1 MLSIESNLFLWVTE
15 FSRFGMKLLGVT
27 ITKKYG
33 LKHTQILV
41 LYISILYSE
50 LNVSRQLQFALQL
63 QSRPRT
69 QGDNLKL
76 HQCSRTKLRGSE
88 GIFPNFSVWKQ
99 SSHVFHGKF
108 KIIKWER
115 NWSYSFFLFQI
126 FLLLK
131 RQTITPLRDLQA
143 MGIFSFTPLLLFLLE

>member
-1 MLSIESNLFLWVTE
+1 
-15 FSRFGMKLLGVT
+15 MKLLGVM

-76 HQCSRTKLRGSE
+76 HQCSRTKLRA
-88 GIFPNFSVWKQ
+88 FS
-99 SSHVFHGKF
+99 
-108 KIIKWER
+108 
-115 NWSYSFFLFQI
+115 QI
-126 FLLLK
+126 FQFESKALTFSMGNLK
-131 RQTITPLRDLQA
+131 
-143 MGIFSFTPLLLFLLE
+143 